1 MTDGDGKYNEVKKI
15 LAGMKTEAVGLM
27 LFVIGVGKDY
37 QKKSLEEIG
46 RWGNDGVLNKKLTED
61 IHVRLMHDCDEPGEL
76 DRTFDEIQ
84 IACSPKYPGSVKKK
98 LFLQEEGQRLEARKL
113 QVQTEQQEA
122 EKKLQKGAEELHRQK
137 T

>member
-1 MTDGDGKYNEVKKI
+1 VTDGYGKCDEVRRI

-27 LFVIGVGKDY
+27 LFVVGVGKGY

-46 RWGNDGVLNKKLTED
+46 RWGNDGVLIKKLTED
-61 IHVRLMHDCDEPGEL
+61 IHVRLMYDCDEPGEL
-76 DRTFDEIQ
+76 DRAFDEIQ
-84 IACSPKYPGSVKKK
+84 IACSPKYPGPVKKK

-122 EKKLQKGAEELHRQK
+122 EKKLQKGADELQRQK